1 MDSKNHIEKII
12 RAELVKAKTSY
23 RQIAIATGIEPA
35 VLCRFLQ
42 GTRGLSTDSAAAL
55 LDYFGYKVVKSKRG
69 K

>member
-42 GTRGLSTDSAAAL
+42 GKRGLSTDSAAAL
-55 LDYFGYKVVKSKRG
+55 LKHFGYRITKGKRG
-69 K
+69 